1 MAVIAVPSEY
11 YAREH
16 NEDRPEPLMITG
28 VGYQR
33 LCGAAADFR
42 TSLACTTLRR
52 GRLACAR
59 VVSECAARPSSLTPT
74 RPQGSSSDR
83 AAGAHGDSLHDRG
96 ALADEESEAVAR
108 WLVEPGAE
116 THRAVEVRDA
126 QVTIK
131 DDLERVRT
139 RTHLAGSLQLDNE
152 LHIARDL
159 PLRVAVPPPGPDVAH
174 PGTVGLEET
183 DSRIRRCVIS

>member
-1 MAVIAVPSEY
+1 
-11 YAREH
+11 
-16 NEDRPEPLMITG
+16 MITG
-28 VGYQR
+28 VGHQR

-116 THRAVEVRDA
+116 THGAVEVRDA

-139 RTHLAGSLQLDNE
+139 RTTSQGRFSSTTNCISPEISHCASPCRRLGRMSPTQAPSGW
-152 LHIARDL
+152 RK
-159 PLRVAVPPPGPDVAH
+159 
-174 PGTVGLEET
+174 T